1 MATTTVEE
9 VKLRRPAS
17 VGLVYL
23 VAALLISACGS
34 GSESTP
40 SSGAAPQNAAQN
52 SAQDTEWLEAAELVA
67 APGGEAALAVEAIRE
82 IPADGLISARRTR
95 QMVVFGDSLSDVGTY
110 QVGFIAKV
118 GGGKFTTNPGPVWAE
133 TLGVLLRA
141 RVTPYRQ
148 GFSGASQVLGGTGYA
163 MGGARI
169 SQQPGIGCI
178 PNAAGACTAALTI
191 PVTQQV
197 SDYLAANGDRFN
209 RDQLV
214 FLLAGANDIFF
225 QLGVF
230 QAKVTACFSLPQ
242 SEIQPCVD
250 QAPNEPLAAVQKAAF
265 ELAGQV
271 QRIRGKGATRVA
283 VLNLPELSE
292 TPFGN
297 SPQAAPVRPLI
308 AGMVQLFNG
317 TLAAAL
323 QGTGATLLDFHAEFM
338 RVIENPHAYLVRE
351 INVPACDA
359 AKIAAI
365 TDGLEQSGS
374 SLFCS
379 RQTLLQNGAAITYLF
394 ADSVH
399 PTTLGHLI
407 VTRFVLIE
415 VWKRGLL

>member
-1 MATTTVEE
+1 MATTYVEV
-9 VKLRRPAS
+9 VKLRRPAR
-17 VGLVYL
+17 VALVYL
-23 VAALLISACGS
+23 LAALLISACGS
-34 GSESTP
+34 GSESPP

-52 SAQDTEWLEAAELVA
+52 SAQDTEWLEAAALVA

-82 IPADGLISARRTR
+82 IPAAALASARRIR
-95 QMVVFGDSLSDVGTY
+95 QVIVFGDSLSDVGTY
-110 QVGFIAKV
+110 GVGVIAQV
-118 GGGKFTTNPGPVWAE
+118 GGGKFTTNPGPIWSE

-148 GFSGASQVLGGTGYA
+148 GFGGASQVLGGTGYA

-169 SQQPGIGCI
+169 SQQPGIGCN
-178 PNAAGACTAALTI
+178 PDATGACTAALTI
-191 PVTQQV
+191 PVAQQV

-242 SEIQPCVD
+242 SEIPSCVD
-250 QAPNEPLAAVQKAAF
+250 QAQNEALAAVQQAAF

-271 QRIRGKGATRVA
+271 QRIRGKGATRVV

-297 SPQAAPVRPLI
+297 SPEAAPVRPLI

-317 TLAAAL
+317 TLAAGL

-338 RVIENPHAYLVRE
+338 RVIENPHAFLVRE

-365 TDGLEQSGS
+365 TNGLEQSGS

-379 RQTLLQNGAAITYLF
+379 RQTLLQNGAALTYLF

-407 VTRFVLIE
+407 VTRFVLVG
-415 VWKRGLL
+415 VWKQGLL

>member
-1 MATTTVEE
+1 MATTCAKD

-17 VGLVYL
+17 VGLVSL

-34 GSESTP
+34 DSESPP
-40 SSGAAPQNAAQN
+40 SSGAAPQNSTQN
-52 SAQDTEWLEAAELVA
+52 SALDAAHEAEWLEAAEQVA
-67 APGGEAALAVEAIRE
+67 APGGDAALAVEALRAT
-82 IPADGLISARRTR
+82 PAAGLVSARRTR
-95 QMVVFGDSLSDVGTY
+95 QVVMFGDSLSDVGTY
-110 QVGFIAKV
+110 QVGVIAQV
-118 GGGKFTTNPGPVWAE
+118 GGGKFTTNPGPIWAE

-148 GFSGASQVLGGTGYA
+148 GFGGVSQVLGGTGFA
-163 MGGARI
+163 MGGARV
-169 SQQPGIGCI
+169 SQQPGIGCN
-178 PNAAGACTAALTI
+178 PDATGACTAALTI
-191 PVTQQV
+191 PVAQQV
-197 SDYLAANGDRFN
+197 SEYLDANGDRFS
-209 RDQLV
+209 RDQMV

-230 QAKVTACFSLPQ
+230 QAKVTGGMPV
-242 SEIQPCVD
+242 E
-250 QAPNEPLAAVQKAAF
+250 QAQAEALAAVQQAAL
-265 ELAGQV
+265 EQVGQV
-271 QRIRGKGATRVA
+271 QRIMGKGATRVV

-292 TPFGN
+292 TPFGK
-297 SPQAAPVRPLI
+297 SPEAAPVRPLI

-317 TLAAAL
+317 ALAAGL

-338 RVIENPHAYLVRE
+338 RVIENPYAFLVRE

-365 TDGLEQSGS
+365 TNGLEQSGS

-379 RQTLLQNGAAITYLF
+379 RQTLLQNGAAISYLF

-407 VTRFVLIE
+407 VTRFVLVG
-415 VWKRGLL
+415 VWKQGLL

>member
-1 MATTTVEE
+1 MATTCAKD

-17 VGLVYL
+17 VGLVSL

-34 GSESTP
+34 DSESPP
-40 SSGAAPQNAAQN
+40 SSGAAPQNSTQN
-52 SAQDTEWLEAAELVA
+52 SALDAAQEAEWLETAEQVA
-67 APGGEAALAVEAIRE
+67 APGGDAALAVEALRAT
-82 IPADGLISARRTR
+82 PAAGLVSARRTR
-95 QMVVFGDSLSDVGTY
+95 QVVMFGDSLSDVGTY
-110 QVGFIAKV
+110 QVGVIAQV
-118 GGGKFTTNPGPVWAE
+118 GGGKFTTNPGPIWAE

-148 GFSGASQVLGGTGYA
+148 GFGGVSQVLGGTGFA
-163 MGGARI
+163 MGGARV
-169 SQQPGIGCI
+169 SQQPGIGCN
-178 PNAAGACTAALTI
+178 PDATGACTAALTI
-191 PVTQQV
+191 PVAQQV
-197 SDYLAANGDRFN
+197 SEYLDANGDRFS
-209 RDQLV
+209 RDQMV

-230 QAKVTACFSLPQ
+230 QAKVTGGMPV
-242 SEIQPCVD
+242 E
-250 QAPNEPLAAVQKAAF
+250 QAQAEALAAVQQAAL

-271 QRIRGKGATRVA
+271 RRIMGKGATRVV

-292 TPFGN
+292 TPFGK
-297 SPQAAPVRPLI
+297 SPEAAPVRPLI

-317 TLAAAL
+317 ALAAGL

-338 RVIENPHAYLVRE
+338 RVIENPYAFLVRE

-365 TDGLEQSGS
+365 TNGLEQSGS

-379 RQTLLQNGAAITYLF
+379 RQTLLQNGAAISYLF

-407 VTRFVLIE
+407 VTRFVLVG
-415 VWKRGLL
+415 VWKQGLL

>member
-1 MATTTVEE
+1 MATTCAKD

-17 VGLVYL
+17 VGLVSL

-34 GSESTP
+34 DSESPP
-40 SSGAAPQNAAQN
+40 SSGAAPQNSTQN
-52 SAQDTEWLEAAELVA
+52 SALDAAQEAEWLETAEQVA
-67 APGGEAALAVEAIRE
+67 APGGDAALAVEALRAT
-82 IPADGLISARRTR
+82 PAAGLVSARRTR
-95 QMVVFGDSLSDVGTY
+95 QVVMFGDSLSDVGTY
-110 QVGFIAKV
+110 QVGVIAQV
-118 GGGKFTTNPGPVWAE
+118 GGGKFTTNPGPIWAE

-148 GFSGASQVLGGTGYA
+148 GFGGVSQVLGGTGFA
-163 MGGARI
+163 MGGARV
-169 SQQPGIGCI
+169 SQQPGIGCN
-178 PNAAGACTAALTI
+178 PDATGACTAALTI
-191 PVTQQV
+191 PVAQQV
-197 SDYLAANGDRFN
+197 SEYLDANGDRFS
-209 RDQLV
+209 RDQMV

-230 QAKVTACFSLPQ
+230 QAKVTGGMPV
-242 SEIQPCVD
+242 E
-250 QAPNEPLAAVQKAAF
+250 QAQAEALAAVQQAAL

-271 QRIRGKGATRVA
+271 RRIMGKGATRVV

-292 TPFGN
+292 TPFGK
-297 SPQAAPVRPLI
+297 SPEAAPVRPLI

-317 TLAAAL
+317 ALAAWL

-338 RVIENPHAYLVRE
+338 RVIENPYAFLVRE

-365 TDGLEQSGS
+365 TNGLEQSGS

-379 RQTLLQNGAAITYLF
+379 RQTLLQNGAAISYLF

-407 VTRFVLIE
+407 VTRFVLVG
-415 VWKRGLL
+415 VWKQGLL